1 MLALPQV
8 SLLSQSCVHNFACAL
23 TNFRKS
29 LVYTS
34 IIESSTDGGLTFHY
48 KLFRKSSVQTEQTFA
63 SFNRLIHHL
72 IAISV

>member
-1 MLALPQV
+1 M
-8 SLLSQSCVHNFACAL
+8 LSQSCVHNFACAL
-23 TNFRKS
+23 TNFWKS
-29 LVYTS
+29 LVAPPLLS
-34 IIESSTDGGLTFHY
+34 LQPAEAVTFRY